1 MRVWSLGEVESRFVE
16 ILWAHQPVSTRE
28 LIGICE
34 KELNWKRTTTY
45 TVLKKMCDRGLF
57 VLEEGIVSQK
67 VTREEFYTRQ
77 SQRFVEEAFGGSL
90 PAFVLSFAAGRELSP
105 EESALLKKLMSA
117 KGEDH
122 E

>member
-1 MRVWSLGEVESRFVE
+1 MKLGAVESKFADIVWE
-16 ILWAHQPVSTRE
+16 NQHISTKD
-28 LIGICE
+28 LVQKCE